1 MYSKKFENVTKLLQS
16 YVNNGEI
23 NGTSLCITKAGKE
36 IYRENIGFANK
47 DKEIPIANNTIY
59 RMFSMTKPITAV
71 AMMILYERG
80 LFDLYDPISKFIP
93 AYKNQYVMTSL
104 GSVPVKQEITIK
116 NLFNMTSGIP
126 YPNNTT
132 ASGIEMNKIF
142 AKISSDMEKG
152 ILWNTQKC
160 VEAFAN
166 IPLVFQPG
174 ESWIYGVSADIIGA
188 LIEVIAGKTFGEFLK
203 EEIFEPLDMIDTDFY
218 VPKEKRERFA
228 QIYEFDKENIF
239 FPLYRKYL
247 YSNNYLTYP
256 SFESGGSGLVS
267 TIDDY
272 EKFANM
278 LLNEGIFNCQKILS
292 RKSIEFM
299 SCNHLNSKQMKGF
312 NWKSLKG
319 YGYGMLMR
327 TLLNPADTG
336 CLGSIGEIGWDGC
349 AGNWFCVDPKEKLVI
364 LYMMQNTSG
373 DSNHF
378 LSRLKNTI
386 YSTLE

>member
-16 YVNNGEI
+16 YVDSGQM
-23 NGTSLCITKAGKE
+23 NGTSVCITKSGKE

-47 DKEIPIANNTIY
+47 EKEIPIANNTIY
-59 RMFSMTKPITAV
+59 RMFSMTKPITSV

-80 LFDLYDPISKFIP
+80 LFDLYDPVSKFIP
-93 AYKNQYVMTSL
+93 AYKNQHIMTST
-104 GSVPVKQEITIK
+104 GAIPVKQEVTIK

-126 YPNNTT
+126 YPDNTT
-132 ASGIEMNKIF
+132 VSGVEMNKIF
-142 AKISSDMEKG
+142 ARMSSDTEKG
-152 ILWNTQKC
+152 ILWSTQKC

-166 IPLVFQPG
+166 VPLVFQPG
-174 ESWIYGVSADIIGA
+174 ESWLYGVSADIIGA
-188 LIEVIAGKTFGEFLK
+188 LIEIIANKTFGEFLK
-203 EEIFEPLDMIDTDFY
+203 EEIFEPLDMVDTDFY

-228 QIYEFDKENIF
+228 QIYEFDKENTLVPF
-239 FPLYRKYL
+239 SKKHLCL
-247 YSNNYLTYP
+247 NNYFTYP
-256 SFESGGSGLVS
+256 SFESGGAGLVS

-292 RKSIEFM
+292 RKSIELM
-299 SCNHLNSKQMKGF
+299 SCNHLNSEQMKGF
-312 NWKSLKG
+312 NWESLRG

-327 TLLNPADTG
+327 TLLNPANAG
-336 CLGSIGEIGWDGC
+336 CLGSVGEIGWDGWT
-349 AGNWFCVDPKEKLVI
+349 GNWFCVDPEEKLVI
-364 LYMMQNTSG
+364 LFMMQNASG

-378 LSRLKNTI
+378 LSKLKNTI